1 MSSPNGASPLAGDG
15 NFARFEIAQVGA
27 AGANMVDKDNAMT
40 CMRSRGRAA
49 PVPADSRLR
58 PTPATASPLA
68 AGVRPSRA
76 WAAILAAYRQPSHR
90 RSIAEL
96 AITAVPF
103 AVLWFS
109 MWASL
114 AAGYWLCLLLAV
126 PTAGFLVRL
135 FMIQHDCGHG
145 SFFRQRLANDWL
157 GRAIG
162 VLTLTPYDFW
172 RRDHAVHHATSGNLD
187 RRGIGDIDTLTVG
200 EYTARST
207 WGRLRYRLY
216 RHPLVMFGVGPA
228 YLFIL
233 RQRVPTGQIRG
244 GWRLWCS
251 TMTTNAA
258 IAVLVVM
265 MMWLVGAGPF
275 LLVQLPV
282 TLLAGSIG
290 VWLFYVQHQF
300 ADTYWARAEGWDRH
314 DAAVHGSSH
323 YCLPG
328 VLRWFTAN
336 IGIHHLHHLCSG
348 MPFYRLPQVLRDHP
362 ELDAV
367 GRLTLSESFRCVRLV
382 LWDEGWQR
390 LISFRDLRRRAV

>member
-1 MSSPNGASPLAGDG
+1 MRLAI
-15 NFARFEIAQVGA
+15 ARFGRGRQA
-27 AGANMVDKDNAMT
+27 MVDLGDTTAPVQQ
-40 CMRSRGRAA
+40 RGRDAQTAA
-49 PVPADSRLR
+49 DAPSELHTVPA
-58 PTPATASPLA
+58 PATASLA
-68 AGVRPSRA
+68 AVGARPSRA
-76 WAAILAAYRQPSHR
+76 WPAILAAYRQPSHA

-103 AVLWFS
+103 AVLWYS

-126 PTAGFLVRL
+126 PTAGFVVRL
-135 FMIQHDCGHG
+135 FVIQHDCGHG
-145 SFFRQRLANDWL
+145 SFFRHRWANDWL

-172 RRDHAVHHATSGNLD
+172 RRDHAIHHATSGNLE
-187 RRGIGDIDTLTVG
+187 RRGIGDIDMLTVR
-200 EYTARST
+200 EYTAMST
-207 WGRLRYRLY
+207 WHRLGYRLY
-216 RHPLVMFGVGPA
+216 RHPLVMFGIGPA

-233 RQRVPTGQIRG
+233 RHRLPKGQARG
-244 GWRLWCS
+244 GWRLWFS

-258 IAVLVVM
+258 IALLVATMV
-265 MMWLVGAGPF
+265 WLVGTGPF
-275 LLVQLPV
+275 LRVQLPV

-300 ADTYWARAEGWDRH
+300 EDTYWARAEGWDRH
-314 DAAVHGSSH
+314 AAAVHGSSH

-336 IGIHHLHHLCSG
+336 IGIHHVHHLCSG

-367 GRLTLSESFRCVRLV
+367 GRLTLSESFRCGRLV
-382 LWDEGWQR
+382 LWDEGWRR

>member
-1 MSSPNGASPLAGDG
+1 
-15 NFARFEIAQVGA
+15 
-27 AGANMVDKDNAMT
+27 MVDKDNAIT
-40 CMRSRGRAA
+40 CVRSSGCGA
-49 PVPADSRLR
+49 PVPADSPLS
-58 PTPATASPLA
+58 PTQASASALA

-76 WAAILAAYRQPSHR
+76 WAAVLTAYRKPSLA

-145 SFFRQRLANDWL
+145 SFFRHRLANDWL

-172 RRDHAVHHATSGNLD
+172 RRDHAIHHATSGNLD
-187 RRGIGDIDTLTVG
+187 RRGIGDINTLTVG
-200 EYTARST
+200 EYTAMST
-207 WGRLRYRLY
+207 WRRLGYRLY

-228 YLFIL
+228 YLFIV
-233 RQRVPTGQIRG
+233 RHRVPTGQFRA
-244 GWRLWCS
+244 GWRLWFG

-258 IAVLVVM
+258 IALLVVT

-300 ADTYWARAEGWDRH
+300 EDTYWARAEGWDRH

-336 IGIHHLHHLCSG
+336 IGVHHVHHLCSG
-348 MPFYRLPQVLRDHP
+348 LPFYRLPQVLRDHP
-362 ELDAV
+362 ELGGV
-367 GRLTLSESFRCVRLV
+367 GRLTLSESLRCVRLV